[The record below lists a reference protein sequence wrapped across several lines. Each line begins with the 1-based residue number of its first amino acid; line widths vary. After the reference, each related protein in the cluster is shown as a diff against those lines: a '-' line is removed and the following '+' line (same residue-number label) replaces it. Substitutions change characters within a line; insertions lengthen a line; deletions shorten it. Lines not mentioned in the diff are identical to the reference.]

1 MDQSA
6 NNLKPHT
13 ATQFDDDLDLMCK
26 LVMEMGGMVE
36 KRVITAMAAL
46 SESNAAQAKG
56 IVKSDYMVNE
66 LEVEIDGECTRILA
80 LHQPVARDL
89 RLVTTTLKMI
99 ADLER
104 IGDEARKI
112 AKQVSIIDQGG
123 VPEDILQ
130 NIQPVSD
137 EVIEMVH
144 IALDGFARQED
155 KLSTLKQRDRL
166 VDEKCQNAMNLT
178 LSEMPHHPD
187 NIKQLLSI
195 IWCIRSLE
203 RIGDHAKNIGEYTSY
218 MLGGE
223 DVRYRAKTRKE
234 NQAT

>member
-6 NNLKPHT
+6 KNLRPHT
-13 ATQFDDDLDLMCK
+13 ATQFDDDLDTMCK

-36 KRVITAMAAL
+36 KRVIAAMAAL
-46 SESNAAQAKG
+46 NDSNAVQAKG

-112 AKQVSIIDQGG
+112 AKQVSVIDQGG
-123 VPEDILQ
+123 APEDILQ
-130 NIQPVSD
+130 NVQSVSD

-155 KLSTLKQRDRL
+155 KMGTLKQRDKM
-166 VDEKCQNAMNLT
+166 VDEKCQSVMNLT
-178 LSEMPHHPD
+178 LSEMAHRPD

-203 RIGDHAKNIGEYTSY
+203 RIGDHAKNIGEYTNY

-223 DVRYRAKTRKE
+223 DVRYHAKARKE
-234 NQAT
+234 NQAP